1 MRRKRRVSG
10 LEFTIGYQAKM
21 PLKKKSQRK
30 DTCQT
35 WISHRIW
42 SSVIWPDDVQPF
54 RTNHLFQENL
64 VMSGKENRKS
74 LHGLSI

>member
-21 PLKKKSQRK
+21 PLKKSQRK
-30 DTCQT
+30 ETCQT

-74 LHGLSI
+74 LHGLCI